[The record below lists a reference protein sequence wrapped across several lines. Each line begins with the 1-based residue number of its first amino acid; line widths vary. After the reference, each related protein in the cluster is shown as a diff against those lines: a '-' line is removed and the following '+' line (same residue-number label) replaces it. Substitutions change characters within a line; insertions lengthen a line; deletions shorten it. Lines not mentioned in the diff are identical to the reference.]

1 MRSLR
6 DDLTGLL
13 TGGNRVKDQRVDD
26 GVGADSQMSGVRLT
40 LEVSDGEHI
49 PLDAASALTQGEYQD
64 DGEQPVHSHAQCRCA
79 GYDPLQIISIS
90 QSLCK

>member
-26 GVGADSQMSGVRLT
+26 GVGAVSQVLGVRLI
-40 LEVSDGEHI
+40 LQASGGEHI
-49 PLDAASALTQGEYQD
+49 PLDAASTLSQSQDENGGEYD
-64 DGEQPVHSHAQCRCA
+64 IRD
-79 GYDPLQIISIS
+79 
-90 QSLCK
+90 